1 VAENLPESSQAA
13 AAPYKA
19 QPALMPAQTKWQREY
34 DGHRVSLVA
43 WYSQRDREQ
52 YTHSMLSSF
61 ASTPTQPPAV
71 DERDSIPV
79 GLRNLLLLLLL
90 AGSLLSVYVLTL
102 SVARR
107 LFGSRSVFLFGPR
120 SARIAPT
127 EASSVDPGATW
138 KKLKEEDQ
146 LYLHQLAHDQM
157 VNPTNEEGIERL
169 AEARLIRFDPWPKI
183 ADEGLRQYAETQ
195 GWEDED
201 FQKAQQE
208 ASHSIWNS
216 IRTPLLVVVLIVVG
230 ILLYVSSTT
239 MQIVTTV
246 FAGLASLLTY
256 VSQAQNFLR
265 QSGKG

>member
-1 VAENLPESSQAA
+1 
-13 AAPYKA
+13 
-19 QPALMPAQTKWQREY
+19 MPAQTKWQREY
-34 DGHRVSLVA
+34 DGHRVRLVA
-43 WYSQRDREQ
+43 WYSERDREQ
-52 YTHSMLSSF
+52 YGQSKRPSS
-61 ASTPTQPPAV
+61 PANAK
-71 DERDSIPV
+71 DPLGAEEQGSIPA
-79 GLRNLLLLLLL
+79 GLRNSLVLLLF
-90 AGSLLSVYVLTL
+90 AGSLLSIYVLTL

-107 LFGSRSVFLFGPR
+107 LFGSRSVFLFGPQTTR
-120 SARIAPT
+120 TAP
-127 EASSVDPGATW
+127 ADAPSRDPGAVW
-138 KKLKEEDQ
+138 EGLKQADQ

-169 AEARLIRFDPWPKI
+169 TEDRLIKFDPWPKI
-183 ADEGLRQYAETQ
+183 ADEKLQRYAETQ
-195 GWEDED
+195 AWEEEE

-208 ASHSIWNS
+208 ASLSVWNR

-265 QSGKG
+265 QSGKS